1 MHSTIDNFIDGHR
14 TPSGSA
20 DIQAVH
26 NPATE
31 AVIARVPQGTP
42 ADVDRAVAAALRA
55 LASWRTRTAVERGW
69 YLLAIADELERR
81 GEEIVRLS
89 SGNNGKPLAEARI
102 DLGDAVATYRYY
114 GEQAEALLD
123 ARQDA
128 DVPVAMP
135 GYASRLRLEPAG
147 VAGLIV
153 PWNFPLV
160 TTAWKL
166 APALLAGCTAVLKPS
181 EVTPLPE
188 MVMAEIA
195 EAVALPAGVLNIVNG
210 TGEGVGA
217 PLVTHPGVAKVSFTG
232 SNMVGAQVMR
242 AAAEDARSI
251 SLELGGKS
259 PILVFED
266 ADPDQAVE
274 WIMAGIFFNAGQI
287 CSATSRLL
295 IHESAADTVLPRLK
309 AAAEA
314 LALGDPLDEATE
326 MGPLT
331 TATQY
336 DKALAYFRQAEREG
350 LTCLTGGAA
359 ADREHGYF
367 VAPTVYT
374 NVPTN
379 SRLWREEIFAPVLC
393 THTFTTE
400 DEAVAL
406 ANDCAYGLAATVVSA
421 NTERAHRVADRLE
434 AGHVWL
440 NGPQVILPETAWGG
454 YKASGIGR
462 ELGPWGL
469 HAFLEVK
476 HVSYP
481 R

>member
-1 MHSTIDNFIDGHR
+1 MTIQQFIDGR
-14 TPSGSA
+14 LVPSAS
-20 DIQAVH
+20 DDTLAVH

-31 AVIARVPQGTP
+31 TVMDQVPRGAP
-42 ADVDRAVAAALRA
+42 EDVNRAVTAAHRA
-55 LASWRTRTAVERGW
+55 LASWRALTTVERGR

-81 GEEIVRLS
+81 GEEIVRLTS
-89 SGNNGKPLAEARI
+89 RNNGKPLAEARI

-114 GEQAEALLD
+114 GEHAEALLD
-123 ARQDA
+123 ARQNA
-128 DVPVAMP
+128 DVAVAMP
-135 GYASRLRLEPAG
+135 GYASRLRLEPVG
-147 VAGLIV
+147 VAALIV

-188 MVMAEIA
+188 MVMAEVA
-195 EAVALPAGVLNIVNG
+195 ETVDLPAGVLNIVNG
-210 TGEGVGA
+210 TGEHVGA
-217 PLVTHPGVAKVSFTG
+217 PLTIHPDVAKVSFTG
-232 SNMVGAQVMR
+232 SNPVGAQVMR
-242 AAAEDARSI
+242 AAAADARNI

-259 PILVFED
+259 PIVVFED

-295 IHESAADTVLPRLK
+295 VHESVAEAVLPRLK

-331 TATQY
+331 TRAQY
-336 DKALAYFRQAEREG
+336 DKALTYFRQAVSEN
-350 LTCLTGGAA
+350 LVCLTGGTASNRA
-359 ADREHGYF
+359 HGYF

-374 NVPTN
+374 HVPTD

-393 THTFTTE
+393 TRTFASE

-421 NTERAHRVADRLE
+421 DTERAHRVADRLE

-440 NGPQVILPETAWGG
+440 NGPQVILPETSWGG
-454 YKASGIGR
+454 HKASGIGR